1 MAVLLQVRFFGI
13 FYFRH
18 YRIDI
23 LRMADAIF
31 PNLMLAQAI
40 GRWGNFMNQEAYGG
54 IVSAD
59 YYAHWPAFIRDNM
72 YIDGYFRQP
81 TFYMKVLETS

>member
-1 MAVLLQVRFFGI
+1 
-13 FYFRH
+13 
-18 YRIDI
+18 
-23 LRMADAIF
+23 
-31 PNLMLAQAI
+31 
-40 GRWGNFMNQEAYGG
+40 MNQEAYGG

-81 TFYMKVLETS
+81 TFI